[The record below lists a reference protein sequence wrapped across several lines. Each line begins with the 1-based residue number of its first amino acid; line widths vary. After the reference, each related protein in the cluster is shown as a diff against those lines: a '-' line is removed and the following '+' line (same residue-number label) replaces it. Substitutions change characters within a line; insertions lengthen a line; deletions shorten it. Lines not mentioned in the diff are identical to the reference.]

1 MTHIEQGHYRGKHPG
16 VTEVDEKVAE
26 AIKAAASDERISCA
40 KAEAIAKK
48 LGVTM
53 EAVGLNSDLLEIK
66 AVKCQLGLFGYGP
79 SKGVHSILEPPET
92 VPADLEEAIRGGLD
106 RDRLPCPVAW
116 EISARFKISRKAV
129 CEAAD
134 ALGIKS
140 TACQLGV
147 F

>member
-1 MTHIEQGHYRGKHPG
+1 MTHIEQGHYRGKHSDE
-16 VTEVDEKVAE
+16 TKADEKVAE

-53 EAVGLNSDLLEIK
+53 EVVGLNNDLLEIK

-79 SKGVHSILEPPET
+79 SKGVHSILKPPET
-92 VPADLEEAIRGGLD
+92 VPADLEAAIRGGLD
-106 RDRLPCPVAW
+106 RDRLPCNTAW
-116 EISARFKISRKAV
+116 EIAEQFKISKKAV

-134 ALGIKS
+134 ALSIKS
-140 TACQLGV
+140 TGCQLGV